1 MENIN
6 SWKDIQWKTIEE
18 RVFRLQLR
26 IYKAATQNEME
37 KVYKLQKLLISS
49 SSAKS

>member
-6 SWKDIQWKTIEE
+6 SWKDIQWKNIEK

-26 IYKAATQNEME
+26 IFKAAANQELE
-37 KVYKLQKLLISS
+37 KMYKLQKLLISS
-49 SSAKS
+49 KSAK